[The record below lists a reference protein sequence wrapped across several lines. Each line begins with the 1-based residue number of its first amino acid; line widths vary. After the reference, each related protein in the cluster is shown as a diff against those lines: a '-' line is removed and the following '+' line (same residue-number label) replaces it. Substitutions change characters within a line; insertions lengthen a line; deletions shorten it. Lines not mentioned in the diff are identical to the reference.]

1 VKLIADPY
9 ERSTAATDALIALV
23 ALAYARE
30 FAGHRERDRLRAQLW
45 SGAFGA
51 MGGAAWLGVIAHG
64 LELTPAQRRAVW
76 RPLHV
81 CLGMALAC
89 FAAGAVYDTWGK
101 RAARRA
107 FVSLTLGA
115 FGFTALAERIDKG
128 FLAFVAYESVA
139 LVFALGAYTRLA
151 WLNRLP
157 GAGRISA
164 GILLTL
170 LAAVVQTQPRRVR
183 VAGVALDHNGLFH
196 LVQIAALPPLA
207 AGVRTGF
214 A

>member
-1 VKLIADPY
+1 
-9 ERSTAATDALIALV
+9 
-23 ALAYARE
+23 
-30 FAGHRERDRLRAQLW
+30 
-45 SGAFGA
+45 

>member
-1 VKLIADPY
+1 VKLISDPY
-9 ERSTAATDALIALV
+9 EQSTAATDALIALV

-30 FAGHRERDRLRAQLW
+30 FAGPHERDRLRARLW

-51 MGGAAWLGVIAHG
+51 MGAAAGLGVIAHG
-64 LELTPAQRRAVW
+64 LALTPAQRRAVW
-76 RPLHV
+76 QPLNV

-115 FGFTALAERIDKG
+115 FGFSALAERIDKG

-151 WLNRLP
+151 WLKRLP

-183 VAGVALDHNGLFH
+183 VAGIALDHNGLFH

-207 AGVRTGF
+207 AGVRAGF